1 MTLVVKDER
10 RVSSTGTVD
19 EPSMAYGKASYD
31 DHAAIDL
38 GTRNEVNETVTE
50 RLQRLTR
57 PMACTS
63 DERHIMT
70 KVDDC
75 DVAVMSI
82 LRSVGARES
91 AWRRFCQEESRIVN
105 RE

>member
-50 RLQRLTR
+50 RLQR
-57 PMACTS
+57 
-63 DERHIMT
+63 
-70 KVDDC
+70 
-75 DVAVMSI
+75 
-82 LRSVGARES
+82 
-91 AWRRFCQEESRIVN
+91 
-105 RE
+105 